1 LLNKCLANEIIP
13 LTRASH
19 FEELGATKLKDPSM
33 KVITI
38 DGPAGSGKSTV
49 AKQVAQQLGWTY
61 LTTGAIYRS
70 LALLLHESGCS
81 LKDRVVLRKFMDF
94 LCENYRQESSSG
106 QVFLGE
112 RDVTF
117 DVRLPQISELSSIV
131 AQDAQVRAG
140 LLPLQRLLVQQS
152 RGAVVD
158 GRDMGT
164 IVFPDAKL
172 KIFLTAS
179 PTERARRRA
188 SELTSRGSSF
198 SFEEMVK
205 EIEERDFRD
214 ANRELAP
221 LVPAQD
227 AIVLDSSTFSIE
239 QVVTKVLSHFKERS
253 QN

>member
-1 LLNKCLANEIIP
+1 
-13 LTRASH
+13 
-19 FEELGATKLKDPSM
+19 
-33 KVITI
+33 
-38 DGPAGSGKSTV
+38 
-49 AKQVAQQLGWTY
+49 
-61 LTTGAIYRS
+61 
-70 LALLLHESGCS
+70 
-81 LKDRVVLRKFMDF
+81 MDF